1 MNLKHKI
8 QLFSTAGLLIIV
20 LIINTSIYF
29 LFNRMVSNEELERI
43 ALRTQSIAEAVK
55 PSELAIPAAELL
67 RAYLPSSG
75 MIRVIKEDGRS
86 IVTVTKEA
94 EFAGMAPVYRTL
106 QTTEMST
113 FQGTLLAKSYFP
125 IIWSDGSIAALEVTE
140 SLASAQQNMRVLLVV
155 LLVASLVVLI
165 PSFIAGKM
173 LSNVIL
179 RPIHSLNATMA
190 EIQRNGVFK
199 KLKLSGSANDELV
212 QLGNTFNGMI
222 DILQS
227 NFEKQQQFVS
237 DASHE
242 LKTPL
247 TVIESYARMLKRWGM
262 NKPEVLEESIEAIY
276 SESVRMKELANQ
288 LLSLARQDVDQT
300 VELAQAD
307 LLQIGED
314 AIRMIQAAHDRPI
327 TLHSE
332 AREIDALVDER
343 MIKQLMFILLDNAL
357 KYSTSPIELHMGRD
371 DDAAFFSVHDRG
383 IGIPQEDI
391 PYIFDRFYRVDKA
404 RSRDTGGTGLGL
416 SIAKQIVAAH
426 AGTIDVNSV
435 EGAGTSIKVRIPVK
449 AEGEQNES

>member
-8 QLFSTAGLLIIV
+8 QLFSTVGMLFIV

-29 LFNRMVSNEELERI
+29 LFNRMITNEELDRI
-43 ALRTQSIAEAVK
+43 AMRTQSIAEAMK

-86 IVTVTKEA
+86 IVTVTKEP
-94 EFAGMAPVYRTL
+94 EFAGIAPAYKSA
-106 QTTEMST
+106 QTTELSKLK
-113 FQGTLLAKSYFP
+113 GTLIAKSYFP

-140 SLASAQQNMRVLLVV
+140 SLASAQQNMKLLLAVLIA
-155 LLVASLVVLI
+155 ASLVVLI

-179 RPIHSLNATMA
+179 RPIHSLNATMS
-190 EIQRNGVFK
+190 EIRRNGIFK
-199 KLKLSGSANDELV
+199 KLELTGSANDELV
-212 QLGNTFNGMI
+212 QLGNTFNSMI
-222 DILQS
+222 DILKN

-262 NKPEVLEESIEAIY
+262 NKPEVLEESVEAIY
-276 SESVRMKELANQ
+276 SESVRMKEMANQ
-288 LLSLARQDVDQT
+288 LLSLARHDMEQA
-300 VELAQAD
+300 VELSQAD
-307 LLQIGED
+307 LLQLGED
-314 AIRMIQAAHDRPI
+314 VVRLIQAVHDRPI

-332 AREIDALVDER
+332 EREVGAFVDEQ
-343 MIKQLMFILLDNAL
+343 MMKQLMFILLDNAL
-357 KYSTSPIELHMGRD
+357 KYSTSPIELHMGC
-371 DDAAFFSVHDRG
+371 DDAGAFFSVNDRG

-391 PYIFDRFYRVDKA
+391 PHIFDRFYRVDKA
-404 RSRDTGGTGLGL
+404 RSRETGGTGLGL
-416 SIAKQIVAAH
+416 SIAKQIVDAH
-426 AGTIDVNSV
+426 AGTIDVNSI
-435 EGAGTSIKVRIPVK
+435 EGAGTSFMVRIPVK
-449 AEGEQNES
+449 TLR

>member
-55 PSELAIPAAELL
+55 PSELTIPAAELL

-94 EFAGMAPVYRTL
+94 EFAGMTPVYRTL

-190 EIQRNGVFK
+190 EIQRSGVFK

-276 SESVRMKELANQ
+276 SESGRMKELANQ

-300 VELAQAD
+300 VELKRAD

-327 TLHSE
+327 TVHSE

>member
-8 QLFSTAGLLIIV
+8 QLFSTVGLLIIV

-75 MIRVIKEDGRS
+75 MIRVIKEDGRP

-113 FQGTLLAKSYFP
+113 FQGALLAKSYFP

-140 SLASAQQNMRVLLVV
+140 SLASAQQNMRLLLVV

-165 PSFIAGKM
+165 PSFVAGKM

-262 NKPEVLEESIEAIY
+262 NKPEVLEESIDAIY

-449 AEGEQNES
+449 AEGGTK